1 MALNNSHLSNR
12 RTDEMRTQQLSWAE
26 GYKWRVMAASL
37 LPRSGVESAT
47 SIKSE
52 DDQLLLHIE
61 LDTQKIGENV
71 YEFRNY
77 KLLSKEYNEYNEL
90 SGFSLSFVDHLS
102 TPWDSCWCSCWFLV
116 SPLLVPS
123 GNLNPFQI
131 KFPEMLLHVTFAK
144 LSWLALVRILNICD
158 ICECVFWINI

>member
-1 MALNNSHLSNR
+1 
-12 RTDEMRTQQLSWAE
+12 
-26 GYKWRVMAASL
+26 MAASL

-102 TPWDSCWCSCWFLV
+102 TP
-116 SPLLVPS
+116 
-123 GNLNPFQI
+123 
-131 KFPEMLLHVTFAK
+131 
-144 LSWLALVRILNICD
+144 
-158 ICECVFWINI
+158 